1 MNKGELQQVDTP
13 LALYDT
19 PVNRFVAGFIWS
31 PAMNFLEGESTAA
44 GVLVAGTDYTVPVAC
59 DLMAKAR
66 SGVTVGVRPEAWHLA
81 ETGEEGLPVKVTV
94 VEELGAEALRH
105 GNCGLEVIQDQVR
118 YVRRVDIP
126 LALRGCPHI

>member
-1 MNKGELQQVDTP
+1 MRISDWSSDVCSSDLTP

-19 PVNRFVAGFIWS
+19 PVNRFVAGFIGS

-44 GVLVAGTDYTVPVAC
+44 GVLVAGTDYTVPVAR

-81 ETGEEGLPVKVTV
+81 EQGEEGLPVKVTEIGRAHV
-94 VEELGAEALRH
+94 
-105 GNCGLEVIQDQVR
+105 
-118 YVRRVDIP
+118 
-126 LALRGCPHI
+126 